1 MGWKTD
7 DEAVVPSH
15 PLYALRTIKTTI
27 KISLHCRLFFYSDAA
42 STIFLTRRFQN
53 LLTDEQLMKILRDQA
68 IFSDGPS
75 ARVRSINEL
84 ATRYGKGAIPVINEI
99 INSVPHSEDEFK
111 AYCRTIIKKIA
122 YLPDKVE

>member
-1 MGWKTD
+1 MACKTVE
-7 DEAVVPSH
+7 EAVVPSH
-15 PLYALRTIKTTI
+15 PLYALRTSKTTI
-27 KISLHCRLFFYSDAA
+27 MISLHCRLFFYSDAA
-42 STIFLTRRFQN
+42 FTILLTRRFQN

-99 INSVPHSEDEFK
+99 INSVPHSEDEFR
-111 AYCRTIIKKIA
+111 AYCRTIIKKIG
-122 YLPDKVE
+122 YLPGKLE